1 MTDDNSVD
9 TVTPL
14 DGDGSGVTGV
24 ADQFDRTDS
33 EPFDPSSGNLKQEAY
48 ETQGR
53 TTVATRRG
61 YAFSSNDKEIPV
73 VTHTGLKTDA
83 NTAKDLVEESNGLVF
98 IVSEN
103 EEN

>member
-1 MTDDNSVD
+1 MIVNDDNVD

-24 ADQFDRTDS
+24 AEQFDRTDD
-33 EPFDPSSGNLKQEAY
+33 EPFDSSTGNIKPEAY

-61 YAFSSNDKEIPV
+61 YAFSPNDKAFPV
-73 VTHTGLKTDA
+73 VTHTGIKVT
-83 NTAKDLVEESNGLVF
+83 KDEAEALIEESNGLVS
-98 IVSEN
+98 ITN
-103 EEN
+103 EED